1 MKKTDLRET
10 VTRNHR
16 GDHDHCSLGV
26 TTLLQ
31 TPRRSCSAYEGG
43 HRATSLAPHL
53 KMVSRAFCMPELGS
67 PLPRSLWRQDL
78 LFFLFVCGL
87 LSHPS

>member
-16 GDHDHCSLGV
+16 ATMTTAVLESPRSYRLHAEAVLPLRRPQGDKPG
-26 TTLLQ
+26 TT
-31 TPRRSCSAYEGG
+31 PEN
-43 HRATSLAPHL
+43 
-53 KMVSRAFCMPELGS
+53 VSRAFCMPELGS

-78 LFFLFVCGL
+78 LFFLFVFDL
-87 LSHPS
+87 LSHLS